1 MAVSCNVLLTLL
13 LLTGCNISA
22 GEPHGHRW
30 RAFLLVENFEEPTMD
45 AEVELAEKNKII
57 VDDSE

>member
-1 MAVSCNVLLTLL
+1 MAR
-13 LLTGCNISA
+13 ISL
-22 GEPHGHRW
+22 G
-30 RAFLLVENFEEPTMD
+30 FFLVENFEEPTMD